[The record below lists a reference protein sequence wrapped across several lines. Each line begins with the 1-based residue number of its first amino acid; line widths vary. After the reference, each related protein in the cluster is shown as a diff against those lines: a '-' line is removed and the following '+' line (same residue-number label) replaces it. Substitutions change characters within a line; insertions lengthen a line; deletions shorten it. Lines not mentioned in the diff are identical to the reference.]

1 MDAEPRRTR
10 RSRTPAQQGQVLVLF
25 VLIFATCCL
34 AAAVAVAVGQVVV
47 RRHQA
52 QMVVDAAAFAGAAS
66 QAKGMNT
73 IAHLNQM
80 AFTTL
85 ATIYWTSWEPFIDN
99 STTTDERLILGA
111 LTLLWNEWAGDTLT
125 GYQDSFKSIDRAI
138 DLTNLEFG
146 NANIITGPPAKAEAV
161 IKANFG
167 SGSDKIFKQADYDSS
182 GMANPLDYAKV
193 KLVKLTD
200 PTEYTQHIYTYVM
213 NPDNVCTDLPF
224 PADAI
229 CWAVLVGQYGDVN
242 AAIDAYRIIN
252 PIKYKTGRF
261 YDQSSGDDVRF
272 AYKLTIT
279 ATKPM
284 FGRTFFSDLPPITVL
299 AAAKP
304 YNGYLGKKFNGMG
317 FLGIIPPSQA
327 KDIKET
333 YQAKLVPLKTMEK
346 MNITNFDFE
355 MMMRT
360 LH

>member
-161 IKANFG
+161 IKAKG
-167 SGSDKIFKQADYDSS
+167 LGLIDS
-182 GMANPLDYAKV
+182 
-193 KLVKLTD
+193 
-200 PTEYTQHIYTYVM
+200 
-213 NPDNVCTDLPF
+213 
-224 PADAI
+224 
-229 CWAVLVGQYGDVN
+229 
-242 AAIDAYRIIN
+242 
-252 PIKYKTGRF
+252 PI
-261 YDQSSGDDVRF
+261 
-272 AYKLTIT
+272 
-279 ATKPM
+279 
-284 FGRTFFSDLPPITVL
+284 
-299 AAAKP
+299 
-304 YNGYLGKKFNGMG
+304 
-317 FLGIIPPSQA
+317 
-327 KDIKET
+327 
-333 YQAKLVPLKTMEK
+333 
-346 MNITNFDFE
+346 
-355 MMMRT
+355 
-360 LH
+360 